1 MADGTAMAQSLFA
14 VPLGQHCL
22 FSDFFSHAPNG
33 FCCCRFQRH
42 TSRHT
47 RHMPSIQHPHKELIL
62 GGQRSG
68 KSARAEQLAA
78 QWLAQ
83 SPTHRALFL
92 ATAQAHDDEM
102 RQRIIR
108 HQQDRALRLPGIQT
122 IEGADVAAQLLAH
135 SHADTAIVLDC
146 LTLWLTQLHMPWQAP
161 PTTPQQTEA
170 RTDALLHAI
179 ASSQARLFIVSN
191 EIGLGVIAPAPE
203 TRRFVDALGRLNQR
217 VAAVCSHVTFM
228 AAGLPLPLKH
238 P

>member
-1 MADGTAMAQSLFA
+1 
-14 VPLGQHCL
+14 
-22 FSDFFSHAPNG
+22 
-33 FCCCRFQRH
+33 
-42 TSRHT
+42 
-47 RHMPSIQHPHKELIL
+47 MPSIQHPHKELIL

-83 SPTHRALFL
+83 SPTHHALFL

>member
-1 MADGTAMAQSLFA
+1 
-14 VPLGQHCL
+14 
-22 FSDFFSHAPNG
+22 
-33 FCCCRFQRH
+33 
-42 TSRHT
+42 
-47 RHMPSIQHPHKELIL
+47 
-62 GGQRSG
+62 
-68 KSARAEQLAA
+68 
-78 QWLAQ
+78 
-83 SPTHRALFL
+83 
-92 ATAQAHDDEM
+92 M

-122 IEGADVAAQLLAH
+122 IEDADVAAQLLAH
-135 SHADTAIVLDC
+135 CHANTAIVLDC

-161 PTTPQQTEA
+161 PATPQQAET

-179 ASSQARLFIVSN
+179 GSSQARLFIVSN